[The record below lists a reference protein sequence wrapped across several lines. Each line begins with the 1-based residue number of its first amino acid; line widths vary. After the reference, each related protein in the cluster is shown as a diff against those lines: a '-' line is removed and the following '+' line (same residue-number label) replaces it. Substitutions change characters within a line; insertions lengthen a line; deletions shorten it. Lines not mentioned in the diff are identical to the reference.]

1 MTSSGP
7 PPPFEGAP
15 HDVWSDSVKS
25 RAAILRGVG
34 KDWEIA
40 EIDLDEPR
48 AGEALV
54 RMHVAGV
61 CHSDD
66 HYATGDALPDTPPGA
81 APVGPFPLLGGH
93 EGAGVVEAVGPG
105 VQELQPG
112 DHVAMSFIPACG
124 RCRFCVDGLSY
135 LCDRGAQLMSPTMV
149 SDGTARRHLDGVDL
163 HGMMQL
169 GTFSEYVV
177 ASVDSL
183 IRIEPD
189 FSMAAASLVSCGVAT
204 GWGSA
209 AERAGTSPG
218 DTVVVIGVGGVGM
231 SAVQGARAAGAR
243 QVVAVDPVDSKRD
256 LSKYFGATHTA
267 TLAAD
272 AFPLVQEI
280 TRGVMADR
288 VIVCPG
294 VLHTE
299 LVGEALA
306 LTRKGGVCVCVGVTP
321 RRETQVP
328 MNMLELVTFSKE
340 LRGALYGGM
349 NPRTAVPRLLE
360 LYRSGDLLL
369 DEMIT
374 HEYHLEDINDAIAD
388 MRAGRN
394 VRGILTFT

>member
-1 MTSSGP
+1 M
-7 PPPFEGAP
+7 
-15 HDVWSDSVKS
+15 KS
-25 RAAILRGVG
+25 RAAVLRGVG
-34 KDWEIA
+34 QDWEIA
-40 EIDLDEPR
+40 DIDLDPPR

-54 RMHVAGV
+54 RMHVAGI

-66 HYATGDALPDTPPGA
+66 HYATGDTLPDVEPGA

-105 VQELQPG
+105 VQELKPG

-124 RCRFCVDGLSY
+124 RCRWCVDGVSY
-135 LCDRGAQLMSPTMV
+135 LCDRGAQLMSNTMV

-163 HGMMQL
+163 HGMMQV

-183 IRIEPD
+183 VRVEPD
-189 FSMAAASLVSCGVAT
+189 VSLAAASLVSCGVAT

-209 AERAGTSPG
+209 AERAGTVPG

-243 QVVAVDPVDSKRD
+243 QVVVVDPVDFKRD
-256 LSKYFGATHTA
+256 LSKIFGATHSVPS
-267 TLAAD
+267 AAE
-272 AFPLVQEI
+272 AFAMVQDI

-294 VLHTE
+294 IAHAE
-299 LVGEALA
+299 LIGEALA
-306 LTRKGGVCVCVGVTP
+306 LTRKGGVCVCVGITP

-328 MNMLELVTFSKE
+328 LNMLELVTFSKE
-340 LRGALYGGM
+340 LRGALYGCM
-349 NPRTAVPRLLE
+349 NPRTAIPRLLDM
-360 LYRSGDLLL
+360 YRAGDLKL
-369 DEMIT
+369 DELIT
-374 HEYHLEDINDAIAD
+374 REYRLEDINTAIAD
-388 MRAGRN
+388 MRTGRN
-394 VRGILTFT
+394 VRGMINFV